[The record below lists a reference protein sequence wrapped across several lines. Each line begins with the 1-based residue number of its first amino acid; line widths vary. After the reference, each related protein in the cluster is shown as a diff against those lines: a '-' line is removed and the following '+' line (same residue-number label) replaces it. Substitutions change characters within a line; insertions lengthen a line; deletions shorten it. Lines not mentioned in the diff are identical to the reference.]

1 MPVSVRRVRPTPP
14 QADAVVCSGVA
25 PFEARPPA
33 YPWPMIP
40 PTRPSRP
47 HRRADTFAF
56 GSGKAWRPL
65 RLVLD
70 DDALST
76 AESAEVLA
84 FGHYPEVDLTRTAP
98 DAVPRLE
105 IQQPTEDF
113 VPIHTV
119 GNGVGVFWVWHAAR
133 LRARAQEIA
142 SESDIGEE
150 DAYRALVFAAAAEE
164 ADAEGFVTNRAF
176 LRAEHGGQHPPF
188 YTPAEAMA
196 LIGLAL
202 RLHGNE
208 SIGADFADLRL
219 SGSTYHFV
227 LARELT
233 HAGWRWFSGCVA
245 TSHATKDDT
254 AINLGQAA
262 LERLQR
268 VLQIRDRLHAQ
279 AKIPSTPTVGD
290 ELVFQF
296 ETLLLFLS
304 ATFDAAARV
313 AHLVYFGGDYEEAG
327 WRRGDWAKRLAAAEP
342 QLAALVA
349 DGTRGGTVL
358 KLISRMRNTIHG
370 EALRTITLQS
380 GGRPTENP
388 VELGASDAAKTV
400 TDIVCLGADPAAW
413 GLREERGRTYLSAA
427 RYAESLLPHA
437 VSLLNDLMAATAVE
451 RFPGGDQDKLMTAP
465 ANTPSPNPLDDMF
478 SFEVRH
484 RVRRLGGF

>member
-1 MPVSVRRVRPTPP
+1 
-14 QADAVVCSGVA
+14 
-25 PFEARPPA
+25 
-33 YPWPMIP
+33 MIP
-40 PTRPSRP
+40 TTRPSRA
-47 HRRADTFAF
+47 HRRADAFAW
-56 GSGKAWRPL
+56 GRGKAWRPL

-70 DDALST
+70 DNTLTA
-76 AESAEVLA
+76 AESAELLA
-84 FGHYPEVDLTRTAP
+84 FGHYPELELMRTAP

-105 IQQPTEDF
+105 IQEPTEDF
-113 VPIHTV
+113 IPIHTV

-133 LRARAQEIA
+133 LRARAQEVA
-142 SESDIGEE
+142 GESDISVE

-164 ADAEGFVTNRAF
+164 ADADGFVTNREI
-176 LRAEHGGQHPPF
+176 LRTDPLRQQAPA

-196 LIGLAL
+196 LVGLAL

-227 LARELT
+227 FGRELT
-233 HAGWRWFSGCVA
+233 HSGWRWFSGCVT
-245 TSHATKDDT
+245 TSHATNDDT

-262 LERLQR
+262 LERFQR

-313 AHLVYFGGDYEEAG
+313 AHLVYFGSDYDEAG
-327 WRRGDWAKRLAAAEP
+327 WRRGGWAKQLAAAGP
-342 QLAALVA
+342 RRAALVA
-349 DGTRGGTVL
+349 DGTPGGTVL

-370 EALRTITLQS
+370 EALGTITLQS

-388 VELGASDAAKTV
+388 VELRASDATKTV
-400 TDIVCLGADPAAW
+400 ADIVSLGDDPAAW
-413 GLREERGRTYLSAA
+413 GLREEHGRTYLSAD
-427 RYAESLLPHA
+427 RYAESLLPYA
-437 VSLLNDLMAATAVE
+437 VSLLNELMAATAVE
-451 RFPGGDQDKLMTAP
+451 RLPGVDQQKLMTPP
-465 ANTPSPNPLDDMF
+465 ANTASPKPLDDMF
-478 SFEVRH
+478 SFEIRH
-484 RVRRLGGF
+484 RVRCLGGF